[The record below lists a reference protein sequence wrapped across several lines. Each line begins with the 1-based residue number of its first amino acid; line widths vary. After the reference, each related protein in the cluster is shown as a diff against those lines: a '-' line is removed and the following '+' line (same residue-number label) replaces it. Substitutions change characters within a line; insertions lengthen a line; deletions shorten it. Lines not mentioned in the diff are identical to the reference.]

1 MRGGETG
8 FRFSASRSS
17 GKQRARLED
26 FIRKGKSSTKKQLK
40 ARILRQADTSIKGAA
55 WNDPQISKALG
66 TYPIM
71 GARVRRQWT
80 EEGLDGVLRR
90 KRRATPPTP
99 RIFDGE
105 KEAKLIALAG
115 SPPRAGRAG
124 WTLRLLE
131 SKVVDL
137 NIVDH
142 ASDTTIGRVS
152 KKTGLSRI
160 SSKWVIPPQQNSAFI
175 AAMEDVLAGARAIA
189 MFRWSVLMKPRSNGL
204 PIRGSRSR

>member
-1 MRGGETG
+1 
-8 FRFSASRSS
+8 
-17 GKQRARLED
+17 
-26 FIRKGKSSTKKQLK
+26 
-40 ARILRQADTSIKGAA
+40 
-55 WNDPQISKALG
+55 
-66 TYPIM
+66 M